1 MFLGCCQYQNKK
13 LCLLLQ
19 FSVKVLVQSIFLRIM
34 RKAKGGIEATNNW
47 NGFHNIS
54 AYLETNSRVVKK
66 CILLCN
72 LRITTRPWKKKSF
85 CHVEKHKQWK
95 SMPKDW
101 VAENLTKCKNVLLLR
116 LVRFFATQTL
126 LTLCTYVAYSWSMK
140 PALLFFWNWTQLTK

>member
-1 MFLGCCQYQNKK
+1 MDFIRSHFEKMNFWSVEHFFITKGYLYYYRYPFVMKKNVLLVRGASFRTDFLQNPY
-13 LCLLLQ
+13 
-19 FSVKVLVQSIFLRIM
+19 F
-34 RKAKGGIEATNNW
+34 
-47 NGFHNIS
+47 
-54 AYLETNSRVVKK
+54 
-66 CILLCN
+66 
-72 LRITTRPWKKKSF
+72 TRPWEKKSF